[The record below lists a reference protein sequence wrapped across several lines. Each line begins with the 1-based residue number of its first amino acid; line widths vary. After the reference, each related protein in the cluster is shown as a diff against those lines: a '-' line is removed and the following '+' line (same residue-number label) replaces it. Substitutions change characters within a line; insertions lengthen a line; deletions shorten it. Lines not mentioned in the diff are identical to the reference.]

1 MKNGGTMHNKVVFDN
16 DTKVADISTHGCYTL
31 HRAVVQRDGT
41 TFAGEHIQDGLS
53 DELGLIYLPLF
64 DDIVT
69 DPSDLPK
76 EEIERRLLAVCDKP
90 LELRRDIMQQ
100 ERCVHAQKYLVAE
113 HDVAVR
119 FVAGQASW
127 GEVLDRLEELHEQ
140 DACRDEGGGTG
151 RTVGQ

>member
-1 MKNGGTMHNKVVFDN
+1 MHNKFVFDN
-16 DTKVADISTHGCYTL
+16 DTKVADISTHGWYTL
-31 HRAVVQRDGT
+31 HRAVQRDGK
-41 TFAGEHIQDGLS
+41 TFADEHIQDGLT
-53 DELGLIYLPLF
+53 DELGLIYLPLV

-90 LELRRDIMQQ
+90 QFQRRDIMQQ
-100 ERCVHAQKYLVAE
+100 ERRVHAKKYLVAE

-127 GEVLDRLEELHEQ
+127 GR
-140 DACRDEGGGTG
+140 CGSTSRRRISRRSTT
-151 RTVGQ
+151 RWSRR